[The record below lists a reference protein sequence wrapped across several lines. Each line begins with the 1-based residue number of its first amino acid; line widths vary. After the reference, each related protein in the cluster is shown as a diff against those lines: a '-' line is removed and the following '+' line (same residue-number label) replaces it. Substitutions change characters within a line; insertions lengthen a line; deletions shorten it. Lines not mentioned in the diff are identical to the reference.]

1 MSVPS
6 TALLGQIVHGDRLA
20 VLSSLPAECVDLTV
34 TSPPYN
40 CGKDY
45 GTTSDALPWDEYW
58 GQTEAWLA
66 AVFRVTRPGCRLAV
80 NLPWW
85 MNKKPRRD
93 VPFQFKTVA
102 QAVGWTMLDKII
114 WIKGDSNNVHTSG
127 GWGGGGCGWG
137 TYLSPSGP
145 SIRCASEPILI
156 FSKGGRGRRVL
167 SGEGRGLCVRGD
179 MTKAEWM
186 AWTLDV
192 WFVRGASCKEH
203 PAVFPV
209 EIPRRL
215 IKLYTYP
222 GDVVLDPHNGA
233 GATTEAASETGRQYI
248 GIDANEEFC
257 RVARRR
263 VSSPNPAGQALRSN
277 SLHSVVGRFYK

>member
-58 GQTEAWLA
+58 GQTEAWLSE
-66 AVFRVTRPGCRLAV
+66 VFRVTRQGCRLAV

-114 WIKGDSNNVHTSG
+114 WIKGDSHNVHTSG

-156 FSKGGRGRRVL
+156 FSKGGRGRRLPPWRRMRVAH
-167 SGEGRGLCVRGD
+167 R
-179 MTKAEWM
+179 M
-186 AWTLDV
+186 AWA
-192 WFVRGASCKEH
+192 VRSCGG
-203 PAVFPV
+203 
-209 EIPRRL
+209 L
-215 IKLYTYP
+215 
-222 GDVVLDPHNGA
+222 
-233 GATTEAASETGRQYI
+233 
-248 GIDANEEFC
+248 
-257 RVARRR
+257 
-263 VSSPNPAGQALRSN
+263 
-277 SLHSVVGRFYK
+277 